1 MIYNS
6 TRLVSH
12 TWSLCPNRS
21 LTCDSIRIDIPSRNV
36 LPNLL
41 IIPNEK
47 DKAQLIATTK
57 ARIPDKL
64 DTIKKDEME
73 NIIIESNTNQGIRT

>member
-12 TWSLCPNRS
+12 TWSLWPTRS
-21 LTCDSIRIDIPSRNV
+21 LICDSIRMDIPSRNV

-41 IIPNEK
+41 IVPNEK
-47 DKAQLIATTK
+47 DKAQIIATTK

-64 DTIKKDEME
+64 HTIKKDEME
-73 NIIIESNTNQGIRT
+73 NIIIENNTNQGMRT